1 MTLSKPVYEE
11 YLKIKHF
18 TDIDVNDTLSKPGY
32 EKYLKM
38 IFFLQVWTSIKNAAV
53 NNTQSIKRNKLPF
66 HGWLTSRCDWST
78 RVIEG
83 ILLDLVYGI

>member
-18 TDIDVNDTLSKPGY
+18 TDMDVNDTLSKPGY

-38 IFFLQVWTSIKNAAV
+38 IFFFTGMNV
-53 NNTQSIKRNKLPF
+53 N
-66 HGWLTSRCDWST
+66 
-78 RVIEG
+78 
-83 ILLDLVYGI
+83 